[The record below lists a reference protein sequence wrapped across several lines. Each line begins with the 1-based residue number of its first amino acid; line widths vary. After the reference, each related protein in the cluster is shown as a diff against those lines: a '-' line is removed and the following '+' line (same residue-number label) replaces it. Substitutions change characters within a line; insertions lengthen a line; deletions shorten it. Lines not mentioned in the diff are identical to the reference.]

1 MRSRFNKSIKNNR
14 RNKKGGSFRKF
25 FTRSSKNS
33 IPRNPQA
40 DQKSD
45 LAQVKREIQSLA
57 KEIQT
62 LRSRTP
68 TASVKSQIKLKNHS
82 LSLLIKRRKT
92 LENFI
97 STINSVSRKANNLRR
112 TQTMLQ
118 RQRQQQAQR
127 QRQQQ
132 AQRQRQ
138 QQTQRQRQQQ
148 TQRQRQQQAQRQQ
161 QEANLVKLQLNELPK
176 IPTNLFSTKKHPR
189 RKSSVMGHH
198 DSVMSHHESESNNEL
213 TWSNQPYRLTASNE
227 ELLNEFQNPQS
238 PKLTSSNEDLLAEFM
253 NSYGGNRRSRTKRS
267 KKNRK

>member
-45 LAQVKREIQSLA
+45 LAQVKREIQYLA
-57 KEIQT
+57 REIQT
-62 LRSRTP
+62 LQSRP
-68 TASVKSQIKLKNHS
+68 QTALVKSQIKRKTQS
-82 LSLLIKRRKT
+82 LSLLIKRRTT

-97 STINSVSRKANNLRR
+97 SKINSVSRKANNLRR
-112 TQTMLQ
+112 KQTML
-118 RQRQQQAQR
+118 QR

-148 TQRQRQQQAQRQQ
+148 AQRQRQQQAQRQRQQQAQRQQ

-176 IPTNLFSTKKHPR
+176 IPTNLFSTKQQPR
-189 RKSSVMGHH
+189 RKSSL
-198 DSVMSHHESESNNEL
+198 MSHHESESNNEL
-213 TWSNQPYRLTASNE
+213 TWSNQPYRLTSSNEELLNEFQNPQSPKLTASNE

-238 PKLTSSNEDLLAEFM
+238 PKLTASNEDP
-253 NSYGGNRRSRTKRS
+253 RSS
-267 KKNRK
+267 VFSAGA